1 VDFEVTPAQVK
12 PGDKFTVKVF
22 LINDGAK
29 PIRLKEMFV
38 ATNVNGRLSSG
49 PVPPRTRD
57 IGPKRKEVIGTF
69 SDAWR
74 DTIATWAMD
83 VTVTSDRGDVYKNQ
97 VLWK

>member
-1 VDFEVTPAQVK
+1 
-12 PGDKFTVKVF
+12 
-22 LINDGAK
+22 
-29 PIRLKEMFV
+29 V